1 MSISGL
7 MTPLHIIP
15 KLTFKI
21 LAHLCS
27 VLPVVTGKN
36 PYLLWGI
43 TALSPCHLLCLVL
56 ELPPYQVLEVP
67 HQPISIYPPQHR
79 LNGEESV
86 WPRRML
92 PTTAL
97 TESDAMTQ
105 SGSPHCSGH
114 LGQDTNTTAHF
125 HGVGEPPAPL
135 AWERHFAEK

>member
-79 LNGEESV
+79 LNGAPDHSTDREGCNDPI
-86 WPRRML
+86 WITPLLR
-92 PTTAL
+92 A
-97 TESDAMTQ
+97 
-105 SGSPHCSGH
+105 SGPGH
-114 LGQDTNTTAHF
+114 KHHSTFSWGGRAPSSTGLGET
-125 HGVGEPPAPL
+125 L
-135 AWERHFAEK
+135 R